1 MSFQTNVLTVSIVLF
16 IFIMIVIATMMVGAK
31 KNLVFPPEIG
41 QCPDFWS
48 LGTDGIKC
56 YNTNNLGKK
65 CASPSDFSKMT
76 LKQKCTFAKD
86 CQIGWDGIKNASDKE
101 GKPKYC

>member
-16 IFIMIVIATMMVGAK
+16 IFIMIVIATMMVSAK

-48 LGTDGIKC
+48 LGADGVKC

-65 CASPSDFSKMT
+65 CTSPSDFSKMT
-76 LKQKCTFAKD
+76 MKQKCTFAKD
-86 CQIGWDGIKNASDKE
+86 CQIGWDGIKNAFDKE